1 MRRSLAYLFTAA
13 MLLTQGCGYYEQL
26 TPAQKATLEQARF
39 NQLYVD
45 YAKAQNLGLGASLDD
60 KPPISQ
66 DDGLR
71 GTQDVLPARVDLRP
85 SCPPVY
91 NQGPFRTC
99 TGFAVAK
106 GLGEYLLRRQGDN
119 TPLSANHLYV
129 AAKSAAMDTAMKLNG
144 DSSGYMQHYMDGAGF
159 QDTGTSI
166 ASAMAA
172 LELGG
177 AVEEADVPYPPA
189 SLWGRYWQ
197 SNLVPGNTYT
207 SNDPLDPFF
216 EDPPMKTVSGGKVEY
231 PLSPARIR
239 IRLAEPVHSLA
250 AMRRSLAKGMPV
262 VVGFVVHESFYSA
275 QVRKTGRI
283 PLPTATDRTIDGHA
297 MLCVGY
303 DDAQQLLIIRNS
315 WGAEWGDRGY
325 CYLPYAATAQGLLRD
340 CWSVNDTPPDRP
352 SWLPGVG

>member
-1 MRRSLAYLFTAA
+1 MWHFRPLTYLLTAT
-13 MLLTQGCGYYEQL
+13 MLLVQGCGYYNQL
-26 TPAQKATLEQARF
+26 TPAQQATIDQASF

-45 YAKAQNLGLGASLDD
+45 YAKAQNLGLGASLAN
-60 KPPISQ
+60 KPPISA
-66 DDGLR
+66 DGALR
-71 GTQDVLPARVDLRP
+71 STQDVLPAHVDLRTN
-85 SCPPVY
+85 CPPVY

-99 TGFAVAK
+99 TGFSVAK

-129 AAKSAAMDTAMKLNG
+129 TAKSAANDAVLKLGSGTYTESG
-144 DSSGYMQHYMDGAGF
+144 DWSGF

-177 AVEEADVPYPPA
+177 AVAEADVPYPPA

-197 SNLVPGNTYT
+197 SSLVPGNTYT

-216 EDPPMKTVSGGKVEY
+216 KAPPMKTISGGKVEY
-231 PLSPARIR
+231 PLSPTRIR

-250 AMRRSLAKGMPV
+250 DMRRSLAKGLPV
-262 VVGFVVHESFYSA
+262 VVGLVVHESFYSA

-283 PLPTATDRTIDGHA
+283 PLPTASDRTIDGHA

-303 DDAQQLLIIRNS
+303 DDAQQVLIIRNS
-315 WGAEWGDRGY
+315 WGADWGDRGY

-340 CWSVNDTPPDRP
+340 CWTVNDTKPDRP
-352 SWLPGVG
+352 DWLPGVE